1 MNRLIRIALVGRPN
15 VGKSA
20 LFNAI
25 CKKKISIVDEA
36 EGITRDRLYA
46 KTEAFGTAFELID
59 TGGMGRKDDPYGDL
73 IYRQAEIAIREADSI
88 IMVVD
93 GKAHPLELDM
103 QVAKLLHRSNKPICL
118 AINKI
123 DNHSQ
128 QGSLYEFSALGIE
141 KMIPVS
147 AVHGY
152 QIAELIE
159 AALKDITVP
168 PVAKEIPAYPH
179 IAIVGRPN
187 VGKSTLLNA
196 LVGDERTIVSP
207 IAGTTRDSIDTE
219 VSFNNKNYVFIDTAG
234 IRRRQKEREVVEK
247 FAHIR
252 TEGAIERSD
261 VCLLIIDALQGITA
275 EEKKIA
281 KIIEDAKKSCIV
293 LINKWDL
300 AKGFRMEHCLKG
312 IQDEVPFLAH
322 CPKICISALEKRN
335 LDKIFKS
342 VDEVLEA
349 YSCRVSTGP
358 LNKCLTTAMQLCHPP
373 VLGGKRLRVYYMTQV
388 TTKPPHFVLFVNHP
402 NLCSATYQ
410 KYLVNR
416 LRDTFGFKGVP
427 LIFQLKAKAA
437 QKRRRGYV
445 PDGAVFDRDIPIL
458 DPEKLAE
465 LDASYGVAF
474 HDELHDDHD
483 GDLVE
488 FNPDETEE

>member
-1 MNRLIRIALVGRPN
+1 MKKLIRIALVGRPN

-59 TGGMGRKDDPYGDL
+59 TGGMGRKDDPYGEL
-73 IYRQAEIAIREADSI
+73 IYRQAEIAIKEADSI

-93 GKAHPLELDM
+93 GTAHPLELDM
-103 QVAKLLHRSNKPICL
+103 RVAKLLHRSKKPVCL

-123 DNHSQ
+123 DNYALQ
-128 QGSLYEFSALGIE
+128 NSLYEFAALGIDP
-141 KMIPVS
+141 MVPVS

-152 QIAELIE
+152 QIAELVE
-159 AALKDITVP
+159 AALKGIPVP
-168 PVAKEIPAYPH
+168 AVEEEIAPYPH

-196 LVGDERTIVSP
+196 LAGDERTIVSP
-207 IAGTTRDSIDTE
+207 LAGTTRDSIDTE
-219 VSFNNKNYVFIDTAG
+219 ITFGDKNYVFIDTAG
-234 IRRRQKEREVVEK
+234 IRKRAKEKEVVEK
-247 FAHIR
+247 YAHIR

-261 VCLLIIDALQGITA
+261 VCLLVIDAQQGITT

-281 KIIEDAKKSCIV
+281 KMIEDAKKSCIV

-300 AKGFRMEHCLKG
+300 TKGFRMEHCLKG

-349 YSCRVSTGP
+349 YSTRVSTGP
-358 LNKCLTTAMQLCHPP
+358 LNKCLTTSMQLCHPP

-388 TTKPPHFVLFVNHP
+388 AIKPPHFVLFVNHP
-402 NLCSATYQ
+402 NLCEHTYQ

-427 LIFQLKAKAA
+427 LVFQLKAKAQ
-437 QKRRRGYV
+437 QKRKSGFA
-445 PDGAVFDRDIPIL
+445 PDATSFDRDIPTFNPDLHEEI
-458 DPEKLAE
+458 
-465 LDASYGVAF
+465 DASYGEEYAQEYI
-474 HDELHDDHD
+474 DEFIDDA
-483 GDLVE
+483 E
-488 FNPDETEE
+488 INPDELPE